1 MIIYYEHAYTQMPLV
16 TFSRELLEMAPA
28 ARAKALIKIRLRIPV
43 EFGHLFRFISDTRSD
58 LIRTVIPIQF
68 GHLFRFY
75 SDSDSGMNS
84 DRF

>member
-1 MIIYYEHAYTQMPLV
+1 MRL
-16 TFSRELLEMAPA
+16 
-28 ARAKALIKIRLRIPV
+28 AKNTEFLQSDNNIQLTSGNSASLMQQVRIPV

>member
-1 MIIYYEHAYTQMPLV
+1 MNFLYGIPNGLDYEHINQFTVRHFCSYKPQ
-16 TFSRELLEMAPA
+16 
-28 ARAKALIKIRLRIPV
+28 LRIPV